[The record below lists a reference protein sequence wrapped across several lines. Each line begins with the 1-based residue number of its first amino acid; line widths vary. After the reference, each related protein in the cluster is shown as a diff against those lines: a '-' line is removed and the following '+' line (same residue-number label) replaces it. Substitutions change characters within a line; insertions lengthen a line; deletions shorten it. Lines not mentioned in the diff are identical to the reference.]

1 MSFHTIERNVGDTER
16 ILSAVGGTL
25 LVYMALRRA
34 PLALIFA
41 AIGGYLIQRGSSAH
55 CVIYDALG
63 LTTRSETVS
72 LRAAG
77 QDVERMIDT
86 AVEDSFPAS
95 DPPAWNTG
103 SAFTQ
108 VDK

>member
-41 AIGGYLIQRGSSAH
+41 ALGAFFIQRGATAH
-55 CVIYDALG
+55 CVLYDALG
-63 LTTRSETVS
+63 LTTRGETVQLKVAS
-72 LRAAG
+72 
-77 QDVERMIDT
+77 QDVERLIDT
-86 AVEDSFPAS
+86 AAEDSFPAS
-95 DPPAWNTG
+95 DPPGWNTG

>member
-1 MSFHTIERNVGDTER
+1 MSFTTIERNVGDTER
-16 ILSAVGGTL
+16 ILSTVGGAL

-41 AIGGYLIQRGSSAH
+41 GLGAYLIRRGSTAH
-55 CVIYDALG
+55 CAVYDALG
-63 LTTRSETVS
+63 LTTRSEIIN
-72 LRAAG
+72 LRAAS

-86 AVEDSFPAS
+86 TAEDSFPAS
-95 DPPAWNTG
+95 DPPGWNTG